1 MLWTNSAL
9 THLHYIFVTYTRCV
23 FMLLII
29 HQSQSWTLLNL
40 NIFLSA
46 LKRQVI
52 TITVRMSQY
61 RYTVVFSYHFIS
73 NETYFRLVGSPV
85 PVNKS
90 VSQLLEHLNTKIK
103 IQRTAVWI
111 LVKKNSNPTTN
122 LTNSKSCKGR
132 GEDHW
137 RVKYVIVW
145 TVRLSAPDTA
155 NS

>member
-1 MLWTNSAL
+1 MDKFHFNSF
-9 THLHYIFVTYTRCV
+9 TLHNRDIHTLCFYVAYYTPV
-23 FMLLII
+23 
-29 HQSQSWTLLNL
+29 SVL
-40 NIFLSA
+40 NIFESQYFSQCIE
-46 LKRQVI
+46 KVVI
-52 TITVRMSQY
+52 TIIVRMSQY

-73 NETYFRLVGSPV
+73 NETYIRLLGSPV

-90 VSQLLEHLNTKIK
+90 VSQLLEHLTIDQDSANCG
-103 IQRTAVWI
+103 
-111 LVKKNSNPTTN
+111 LNSGKKNSNPTTN

-145 TVRLSAPDTA
+145 TVRSSAPDTA

>member
-23 FMLLII
+23 LCCLLYT
-29 HQSQSWTLLNL
+29 SVL
-40 NIFLSA
+40 NIVESQYFSQCIE
-46 LKRQVI
+46 KVVI
-52 TITVRMSQY
+52 TIIVRMSQY

-73 NETYFRLVGSPV
+73 NETYIRLLGSPV

-145 TVRLSAPDTA
+145 TVRSSAPDTA

>member
-29 HQSQSWTLLNL
+29 HQSQSWTFLNL

-90 VSQLLEHLNTKIK
+90 VSQLLEHLTIDQDSANCG
-103 IQRTAVWI
+103 
-111 LVKKNSNPTTN
+111 LNSGKKNSNPTTN

-145 TVRLSAPDTA
+145 TIRSSAPDTA